1 MLVEKQTNDMIGNWI
16 ESMRLRTLPVSVA
29 GVIAGCACSILMDSF
44 RLIPALLCL
53 VFAVLAQ
60 IAANFGN
67 EYYDFKH
74 GIDKKGREGFRR
86 GVTEGEIAPES
97 MKTATFVTLAAAAA
111 VGCAMLCYGP
121 WWLVLV
127 GMLILI
133 LDIQIIRKLLVH
145 EQLLL
150 QIIHLKREVGNRI
163 RLEVGSVIMAEDIL
177 KTHGNRLMVKHIGL
191 MRMDM

>member
-86 GVTEGEIAPES
+86 GVTKVKSPLNLKMSLMSSRRLMMSIHWMS
-97 MKTATFVTLAAAAA
+97 K
-111 VGCAMLCYGP
+111 
-121 WWLVLV
+121 LVLSFMPTSQEMAV
-127 GMLILI
+127 RENRPQAVSVFLVDLRILHKNMPQSAI
-133 LDIQIIRKLLVH
+133 ALTV
-145 EQLLL
+145 
-150 QIIHLKREVGNRI
+150 
-163 RLEVGSVIMAEDIL
+163 
-177 KTHGNRLMVKHIGL
+177 
-191 MRMDM
+191 